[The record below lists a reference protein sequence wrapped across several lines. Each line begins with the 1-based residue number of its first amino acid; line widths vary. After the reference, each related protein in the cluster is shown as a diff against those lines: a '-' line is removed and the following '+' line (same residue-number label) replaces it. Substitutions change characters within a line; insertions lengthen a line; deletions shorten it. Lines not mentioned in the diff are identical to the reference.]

1 MIQAY
6 RDSQINLQHGFYIK
20 GLNTNYRVQTRSG
33 SLKQSSKYNKI
44 LRTTIKVS
52 LTSCPRCAANW
63 PEFHGEDGPTRR
75 STQKEAV
82 VQSRMHR
89 PPRSQRGHNLLR
101 RVTTTTM
108 SILIPSKAYPT
119 MGILSPISRH
129 AKLFG
134 SGVGFAEKLLVVNP
148 YFQYFSSSLVF
159 EYQLDLL

>member
-1 MIQAY
+1 MLPTGP
-6 RDSQINLQHGFYIK
+6 NFTEK
-20 GLNTNYRVQTRSG
+20 T
-33 SLKQSSKYNKI
+33 
-44 LRTTIKVS
+44 
-52 LTSCPRCAANW
+52 
-63 PEFHGEDGPTRR
+63 GPTRR

-82 VQSRMHR
+82 VQSRTHG

-101 RVTTTTM
+101 RVTTTTL
-108 SILIPSKAYPT
+108 SILILSKAYLT

-159 EYQLDLL
+159 EYQLGSL